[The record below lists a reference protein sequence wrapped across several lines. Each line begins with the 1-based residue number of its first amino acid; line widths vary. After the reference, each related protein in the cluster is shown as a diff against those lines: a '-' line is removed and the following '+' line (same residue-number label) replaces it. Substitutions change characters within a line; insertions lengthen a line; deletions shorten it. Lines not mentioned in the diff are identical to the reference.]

1 MAKLRIKKS
10 KESESA
16 AVADNVADSPY
27 ELKDERESLQ
37 NEQDFTALTNKELAS
52 YIVQM
57 GFSTRAEST
66 LSRLSKEEL
75 LLIIANKNDEIKGDL
90 NKTNIESASELV
102 KIFID
107 FMDEIHKSRDG
118 KENNLTLKN
127 FTQKQSISVSPL
139 LNNLSVSNY
148 GVIALVIGCLVIAV
162 DSIVGF
168 ANVKKLFIKK
178 GKNEAK

>member
-10 KESESA
+10 KESASA
-16 AVADNVADSPY
+16 AVADSVADSPY
-27 ELKDERESLQ
+27 ELKDERES
-37 NEQDFTALTNKELAS
+37 EQDFTQLTNKELAV

-57 GFSTRAEST
+57 GYSTRAEST
-66 LSRLSKEEL
+66 LNRLSKEEL
-75 LLIIANKNDEIKGDL
+75 LLIIANKNDEIKGEL

-118 KENNLTLKN
+118 KENNQTLKN

-148 GVIALVIGCLVIAV
+148 GVIALVIGVLLISI
-162 DSIVGF
+162 DSVLGF
-168 ANVKKLFIKK
+168 ANIKKLFIKK
-178 GKNEAK
+178 VEKSNEKQ